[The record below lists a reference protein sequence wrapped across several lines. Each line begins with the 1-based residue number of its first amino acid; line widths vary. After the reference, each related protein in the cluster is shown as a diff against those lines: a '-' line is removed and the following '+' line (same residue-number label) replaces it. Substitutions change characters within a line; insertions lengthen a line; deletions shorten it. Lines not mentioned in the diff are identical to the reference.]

1 MKQRWLLFSG
11 WALLALAGCAEL
23 QEDKIDGR
31 NRYLARRAWEQL
43 QVVYKDFDYTDDF
56 GRGFKQGYFN
66 VASGGNGCPPMLPP
80 KHYWSV
86 KYASPKGHQRT
97 HAYFEGYRYG
107 AIVAEQDGV
116 GIWISLPTSRPGLPQ
131 EAPFRPDE
139 GPTPL
144 VAEEGSGNELQ
155 EIPATPP
162 AVPEEPAPTP
172 EPSAPEESM
181 PEEAKPGEP
190 AAPQNPFK
198 LEPRRPDD
206 QARVNSFE

>member
-56 GRGFKQGYFN
+56 GRGFKQGYFD

-97 HAYFEGYRYG
+97 HAFFEGYRYG

-131 EAPFRPDE
+131 QAPFRPDE

-155 EIPATPP
+155 EIPAPSFE
-162 AVPEEPAPTP
+162 PEAPAP
-172 EPSAPEESM
+172 SEELM
-181 PEEAKPGEP
+181 PEEIQPEP
-190 AAPQNPFK
+190 ATPPSSPFK

-206 QARVNSFE
+206 QARANTFD